1 MFSPGPRQCK
11 GLTCCYPNPC
21 PSVPTPAKHGLALA
35 VFGHWCTPIQGSL
48 IFERNMSC
56 HWLRIDDAP
65 YVIWPATVGAFDL
78 DVTFPFLQVGSRKT
92 FHSNSL
98 TRG

>member
-1 MFSPGPRQCK
+1 MLLPQPLPIS
-11 GLTCCYPNPC
+11 PNPC
-21 PSVPTPAKHGLALA
+21 ETWLSLA

-65 YVIWPATVGAFDL
+65 YVIWPATIGTFDL
-78 DVTFPFLQVGSRKT
+78 DVTSPFLQVGSRKT

-98 TRG
+98 IRG